1 MNIIGNG
8 GLAKQIKDVVDSIHT
23 YSISQKGKV
32 TALLN
37 AGYLQDDD
45 ERVHNPYIIG
55 FATLDNISEREVA
68 YHILA
73 NEEHRTIGTLISPYA
88 TVSQDAQIAEGGV
101 VLHRAFIGPGASLD
115 TNVLVGT
122 GAIIEHD
129 SLIGEHSVILTGAI
143 VNGGCNIGCR
153 CMIGSGAVI
162 IHGINICDDV
172 TIGAGAIVI
181 EDITVPGTYVGNPCR
196 IVGVPL
202 P

>member
-1 MNIIGNG
+1 MNIIGDG
-8 GLAKQIKDVVDSIHT
+8 SLAKQIRDVIDSIHT
-23 YSISQKGKV
+23 YSISQKGKI

-45 ERVHNPYIIG
+45 ERVYNPYIIG
-55 FATLDNISEREVA
+55 FASFDNISEREVA

-88 TVSQDAQIAEGGV
+88 TVSQDAVIDKGGV
-101 VLHRAFIGPGASLD
+101 VLHRAFIGPGAVLD

-129 SLIGEHSVILTGAI
+129 AMIGQHSVVLTGAI
-143 VNGGCNIGCR
+143 VNGNCNIGCR

-162 IHGINICDDV
+162 IHGITICDDV
-172 TIGAGAIVI
+172 TIGAGAVVI
-181 EDITVPGTYVGNPCR
+181 ENITEPGTYVGNPCR
-196 IVGVPL
+196 KVR
-202 P
+202 